1 MSAPERSL
9 VRYCPAGTVVA
20 QPGGESVSGGNING
34 LHRGRGTR
42 DSWVQRCT
50 EDDDLI
56 KHISVHGYCT
66 MDDLLENGNLDASV
80 ADDRKR
86 QQA

>member
-9 VRYCPAGTVVA
+9 WRHCPAGTVVA
-20 QPGGESVSGGNING
+20 QPGGESVSGGNNNG
-34 LHRGRGTR
+34 LHRGRGAR
-42 DSWVQRCT
+42 DSWVRRCT
-50 EDDDLI
+50 KDDDLI
-56 KHISVHGYCT
+56 EHVSAHGYCT
-66 MDDLLENGNLDASV
+66 MNDLPEAGSLDAFV